1 VKLSERSKYHNF
13 EQQLDGSFACVKA
26 DGTKLIV
33 DGVIPEAG
41 EILSARGTAA

>member
-1 VKLSERSKYHNF
+1 MKFSERSKYHKF

-33 DGVIPEAG
+33 DGIIPEAG
-41 EILSARGTAA
+41 EILSASGTAA